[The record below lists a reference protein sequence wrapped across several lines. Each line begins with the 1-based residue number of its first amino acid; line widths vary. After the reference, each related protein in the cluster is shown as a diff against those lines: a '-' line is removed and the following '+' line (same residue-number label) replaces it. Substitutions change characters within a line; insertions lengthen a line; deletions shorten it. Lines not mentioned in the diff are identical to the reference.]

1 MSEKSRKIAFTII
14 AALLALITI
23 WIAAGYCS
31 IITSPLINTDEIGDV
46 YVDGANCAPI
56 IQMGVG
62 LYNVAMMLVF
72 TIIFIAVEVVL
83 FPTAWGIF
91 RAVSLRKSPAVTK
104 EEFDFSWRVFLITS
118 LGALGISF
126 VIMIVS
132 AIISKSGYPFS
143 ALMFCWLNPLLMW
156 AIYITKLKKQLT
168 MDN

>member
-1 MSEKSRKIAFTII
+1 MTEKARKTAFTII

-31 IITSPLINTDEIGDV
+31 LITSPLINTDEIGDV

-62 LYNVAMMLVF
+62 LYNVAMTIVF
-72 TIIFIAVEVVL
+72 TIIFIAVEAVI
-83 FPTAWGIF
+83 FPTTWGIF
-91 RAVSLRKSPAVTK
+91 RAVSLRNNPAVTR
-104 EEFDFSWRVFLITS
+104 EEFDYSRRVFLITS

-132 AIISKSGYPFS
+132 AVMSNSGYPFT

-156 AIYITKLKKQLT
+156 AIYILKLKKLAC
-168 MDN
+168 